1 MNNDSATKS
10 PGSNKLPK
18 FLAISALIV
27 IVGFLL
33 YYFICGFT
41 YSEGSRSGILTK
53 ISKKGYVFKTYEGEI
68 NIGGLYQNNSTIV
81 PTTIFYFSV
90 QDKKIYYDLQ
100 QAEGKR
106 VIVYY
111 KQVFKNFFWQG
122 DTDYFVYQI
131 SIPK

>member
-1 MNNDSATKS
+1 MTVDYTDKTPNNS
-10 PGSNKLPK
+10 KLSRY
-18 FLAISALIV
+18 LLLSALIV
-27 IVGFLL
+27 VLGFVI
-33 YYFICGFT
+33 YFFICGFT
-41 YSEGSRSGILTK
+41 YSEGTRSGILTK
-53 ISKKGYVFKTYEGEI
+53 ISKKGYLFKTYEGEI
-68 NIGGLYQNNSTIV
+68 NIGGLFQNNGTIV

-90 QDKKIYYDLQ
+90 TDKKIYYDLQ